1 MKLFP
6 FFFCLFAVWSGL
18 HILNAQAT
26 VNQDQENLAEIL
38 CNQNPSLCGL
48 K

>member
-26 VNQDQENLAEIL
+26 VNQDQENRAEIL
-38 CNQNPSLCGL
+38 CNENPSLCGL

>member
-1 MKLFP
+1 MKALP
-6 FFFCLFAVWSGL
+6 IIFCLFSVWVGL
-18 HILNAQAT
+18 QTLNAQAT
-26 VNQDQENLAEIL
+26 VNQDQENRAEIL